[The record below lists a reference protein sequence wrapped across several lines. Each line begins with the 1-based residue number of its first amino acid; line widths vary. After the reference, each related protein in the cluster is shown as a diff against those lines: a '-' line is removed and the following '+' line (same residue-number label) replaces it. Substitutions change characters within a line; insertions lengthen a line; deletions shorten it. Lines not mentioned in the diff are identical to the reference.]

1 MLQPIGRFVHLT
13 GKLTYKMLKNFF
25 IVAIRN
31 ILKQKF
37 YAFINVLGLG
47 LGVAVSIFI
56 LIYVLDEIGFDRF
69 HATSDRLYRVNLN
82 ASLAGQELSGTY
94 TPPPMAAAL
103 RDEIPEIEHSMRMWE
118 WNNTVVKY
126 EDKVFTEDKLYH
138 ADSSF
143 FDIFSFDLLQ
153 GDPATALDEPN
164 SVLLSEALAQKYF
177 EQQAA
182 LGKIITIGNDKQ
194 AFKVTGV
201 LENPPS
207 NSHLQYN
214 LVTSFHSFDF
224 SRSEIWLNNSL
235 QTYFTVVPNANL
247 ENVQAQLDHFIIKY
261 IGPEIQQ
268 FMGVDL
274 EQFKEQNGKYGFN
287 FIPVKDIHLKSF
299 YQGEYEPVSDIKY
312 IYILG
317 AIGIFIII
325 IAAINFMNLSTA
337 RSSGRAKE
345 VGMRKTFGAVRQQLI
360 SQFMLE
366 SFIYTVVAV
375 ILAILIVVLLLPQFN
390 LLSGKSIDYLSL
402 LNIEIIAGVILITLI
417 VSLLAGSYPALYLT
431 SFNIATVTKGKIATG
446 MKSGSIRGTLVVVQ
460 FTISIILLICTA
472 IVYQQLQFTQNKNLG
487 FNKEN
492 VIVIYNASRVGDNRQ
507 ALKNSLL
514 TMNDI
519 VTASYANHV
528 IPGTNNTTVFRR
540 PGVEKDHLIS
550 TYWADYEHLTAM
562 GFTMKEGRYFSRD
575 FASDSNAV
583 VINEATARE
592 MGWEQPVNE
601 EMWSFNEETP
611 KMLNVIGVLK
621 DFNFESLRDNI
632 RPLILRLTPQSRNLI
647 VRFKSE
653 NPQKAIAL
661 IEAEWKKFAPNE
673 PFDFEFLDQKF
684 DALYRAEQRMGS
696 LFTTFTIMAIVIACL
711 GLLGLSAYTAEQ
723 KTKEIGIRKSLGAS
737 ELNIITL
744 LNREFSKFVLIAFVI
759 ALLPSYFFVNQWL
772 EGFAYRVN
780 INFVVFLL
788 SGVITFLVAL
798 ITVSYQ
804 AFKASKLNPT
814 ESLRYE

>member
-1 MLQPIGRFVHLT
+1 
-13 GKLTYKMLKNFF
+13 MLKNFLT
-25 IVAIRN
+25 VAIRN

-37 YAFINVLGLG
+37 YAFINVLGLSI
-47 LGVAVSIFI
+47 GVVVSIFI
-56 LIYVLDEIGFDRF
+56 LVYIIDEVNYDRF
-69 HATSDRLYRVNLN
+69 HEKADRLYRVNLN
-82 ASLAGQELSGTY
+82 ASLAGQKLSGTF

-143 FDIFSFDLLQ
+143 LDIFSFILLQ
-153 GDPATALDEPN
+153 GDPFTALDEPN
-164 SVLLSEALAQKYF
+164 SVLLNENLAKKYF
-177 EQQAA
+177 DQEPA
-182 LGKIITIGNDKQ
+182 LGKIITIGNDNQ

-201 LENPPS
+201 LQNPPP

-224 SRSEIWLNNSL
+224 SKSEIWLNNSL
-235 QTYFTVVPNANL
+235 QTYFTTVPNSRL
-247 ENVQAQLDHFIIKY
+247 ENIQRQLDNFIVKY
-261 IGPEIQQ
+261 IGPEIYE
-268 FMGVDL
+268 FMGIDL
-274 EQFKEQNGKYGFN
+274 DEFQKQNGKYGFD
-287 FIPVKDIHLKSF
+287 FIPVKDIHLRSS

-312 IYILG
+312 VYILG
-317 AIGIFIII
+317 AIGLFIII
-325 IAAINFMNLSTA
+325 IAAINFMNLATA
-337 RSSGRAKE
+337 RSAGRAKE
-345 VGMRKTFGAVRQQLI
+345 VGMRKTFGALSRQLI

-366 SFIYTVVAV
+366 SLLYTLVAV
-375 ILAILIVVLLLPQFN
+375 ILAVIAVVALLPQFN
-390 LLSGKSIDYLSL
+390 LLAGK
-402 LNIEIIAGVILITLI
+402 NISYMALVNPEIIFGVIIITI
-417 VSLLAGSYPALYLT
+417 VVALLAGSYPALYLT

-446 MKSGSIRGTLVVVQ
+446 MKSGGIRGVLVIVQ

-472 IVYQQLQFTQNKNLG
+472 IVYQQLQYTQNKNLG
-487 FNKEN
+487 FKKEN
-492 VIVIYNASRVGDNRQ
+492 VIVIYNASRVGDNRE

-514 TMNDI
+514 DMNDI
-519 VTASYANHV
+519 VTASYSNHV

-550 TYWADYEHLTAM
+550 TYWADYEHLDAM
-562 GFTMKEGRYFSRD
+562 GFEMKDGRYFNRD

-592 MGWEQPVNE
+592 MGWKKPVNE
-601 EMWSFNEETP
+601 QMWSFNEETP

-632 RPLILRLTPQSRNLI
+632 RPLIIRLVPQSRNLI

-653 NPQKAIAL
+653 SPQQAISL

-684 DALYRAEQRMGS
+684 NALYRAEQRMGY
-696 LFTTFTIMAIVIACL
+696 LFTAFTLMAIVIACL

-744 LNREFSKFVLIAFVI
+744 LNKEFTKFVVIAFLI
-759 ALLPSYFFVNQWL
+759 ALLPSYYFVSQWL
-772 EGFAYRVN
+772 EGFAYRIH
-780 INFVVFLL
+780 INYAIFFL
-788 SGVITFLVAL
+788 SGIITFLVAL